1 MINSKLFIYYIIRS
15 QSFYQCLFK
24 MLYNGCMVLLLTNK
38 FIIMIKKS
46 ISLIVMVFIVCGTM
60 MTATAQEDKSYEMW
74 ESIMLTPDYTKLK
87 VLSTNMRNHNAK
99 YHKDGPYKATV
110 YNITTGPNSGKLI
123 WEMGPMMHKHN
134 DSRPSKGG
142 HDEDWRDNVM
152 PYIKKMHTVEYWKAD
167 DKLSN
172 TAMLDDDN
180 SKYPLLYVRYFEVDN
195 DFSSS
200 VKPHFTMVS
209 EVVKKMEGVNPW
221 GVYYNEF
228 RQGDLGRHIATV
240 GFLKNWAELD
250 DEPLFRKTF
259 DKVYGEDKWDAFV
272 DNAERTFTNT
282 WDEIWAY
289 NKEMSGD

>member
-1 MINSKLFIYYIIRS
+1 MVNSILFIYYNLS
-15 QSFYQCLFK
+15 PQLFLLRL
-24 MLYNGCMVLLLTNK
+24 LYNRCMVLLLTNK
-38 FIIMIKKS
+38 LIIMIKKS
-46 ISLIVMVFIVCGTM
+46 ISLFVMVFIVCGTM
-60 MTATAQEDKSYEMW
+60 MTVNAQEDKSYEMW
-74 ESIMLTPDYTKLK
+74 EDIMLTPDYTKLK
-87 VLSTNMRNHNAK
+87 VLSDNMRKHNAT
-99 YHKDGPYKATV
+99 YHKEGPYKATV
-110 YNITTGPNSGKLI
+110 YNITTGPNAGKII

-134 DSRPSKGG
+134 DSRPGKGG

-172 TAMLDDDN
+172 TSMLDGDS
-180 SKYPLLYVRYFEVDN
+180 SKYPILYFRYFEVDDDN
-195 DFSSS
+195 GTS

-240 GFLKNWAELD
+240 GFLKNWDEMD
-250 DEPLFRKTF
+250 DEPKFRKTF
-259 DKVYGEDKWDAFV
+259 DKIHGEDKWDAFI
-272 DNAERTFTNT
+272 DNAERAFTNS
-282 WDEIWAY
+282 WDEIWVY